1 MGILVV
7 TTPNTASWGHR
18 HFGRD
23 WRGLEPPRHLHLFNP
38 YNIRQLLESADLQ
51 PSRVATFAINASAIW
66 PASAAIR
73 RSRSSPVN
81 AREAVGLKTTMPG
94 VARQLAERL
103 MLSVD
108 PSAGEDLLAVA
119 TRVA

>member
-1 MGILVV
+1 
-7 TTPNTASWGHR
+7 
-18 HFGRD
+18 
-23 WRGLEPPRHLHLFNP
+23 
-38 YNIRQLLESADLQ
+38 
-51 PSRVATFAINASAIW
+51 
-66 PASAAIR
+66 
-73 RSRSSPVN
+73 VN